1 MVNDCSRSLIDC
13 LGEVDVDVDGEGA
26 ARGLVGKRERT
37 CEVDD
42 CTICSIVCELCVE
55 RMSGP
60 QHVDRQTDT
69 STGQETLTS
78 KNL

>member
-37 CEVDD
+37 YEVDGLYD
-42 CTICSIVCELCVE
+42 MLSCTNCVIE
-55 RMSGP
+55 RG
-60 QHVDRQTDT
+60 
-69 STGQETLTS
+69 
-78 KNL
+78 